1 MGWGVCVCF
10 ESLGV
15 EDIQKYFKSFVDG
28 TYLGV
33 PSTVAG
39 KKERRQRLKKH
50 CEKKLRGQGRY
61 MFHVIKT
68 MSQR

>member
-1 MGWGVCVCF
+1 MF

-33 PSTVAG
+33 PKTHCSR
-39 KKERRQRLKKH
+39 KERRQRLKST
-50 CEKKLRGQGRY
+50 EKKLRVKEGSHWY
-61 MFHVIKT
+61 MFHVIK
-68 MSQR
+68 RRCHKR